1 MMDRTTARAYGGD
14 AAAQDLRGRLGTRF
28 VFGCA
33 EQLFSANRLNRRQV
47 GRQAGQRR
55 LQCSAFDLAAITTGN
70 KDNVARTGGADRRP
84 HPVR

>member
-1 MMDRTTARAYGGD
+1 MMDRMTARACSGD
-14 AAAQDLRGRLGTRF
+14 AAGQDLQDRLQTRF
-28 VFGCA
+28 IFGYA

-70 KDNVARTGGADRRP
+70 KDNVARTGGAAHLA
-84 HPVR
+84 HPV